1 MIMIHI
7 SVIIPTY
14 KPQAY
19 LWECLDSMVAQT
31 FPKEEFE
38 VILVLNG
45 CSEPWRSEIEDYIAR
60 KMQGMHIQFL
70 HTEQGGVSN
79 VKDPYSKTTES
90 KKTGVVTTTDGGT
103 DTTTQ
108 NPYETT
114 TVKQNEGKTQT
125 ITAGTDNTIETPVSK
140 TTKKETTGQTSVAKT
155 GSETSTENG
164 NETDDRYV
172 NAFDSGISDTG
183 THSEKNVKQFD
194 NRTNTTSY
202 TDRKDTTVYGAD
214 GKPLTEN
221 TTETYTGNAETNS
234 TNNSTVTVEYGAD
247 GTNLTETTT
256 ATFDSIVTLNEK
268 DSSQTVVYGAGG
280 SPLTETVV
288 ESVSNAIS
296 EHTEYSTLQGKTVGI
311 KDMETGQKTSVSA
324 NDYHTAKEGENN
336 GKTEEKWGNDVS
348 ISYKTANEDGTFSDN
363 TFGSDFSDG
372 TMHVLTRT
380 GNIGV
385 TTNAQMIQG
394 EIEMRR
400 INLLH
405 EYVQG
410 FITLYCS
417 FVGVDE

>member
-1 MIMIHI
+1 M
-7 SVIIPTY
+7 
-14 KPQAY
+14 
-19 LWECLDSMVAQT
+19 
-31 FPKEEFE
+31 
-38 VILVLNG
+38 
-45 CSEPWRSEIEDYIAR
+45 
-60 KMQGMHIQFL
+60 
-70 HTEQGGVSN
+70 
-79 VKDPYSKTTES
+79 
-90 KKTGVVTTTDGGT
+90 
-103 DTTTQ
+103 
-108 NPYETT
+108 
-114 TVKQNEGKTQT
+114 
-125 ITAGTDNTIETPVSK
+125 
-140 TTKKETTGQTSVAKT
+140 
-155 GSETSTENG
+155 
-164 NETDDRYV
+164 
-172 NAFDSGISDTG
+172 
-183 THSEKNVKQFD
+183 
-194 NRTNTTSY
+194 
-202 TDRKDTTVYGAD
+202 
-214 GKPLTEN
+214 TEN

-247 GTNLTETTT
+247 GANLTETTT

-288 ESVSNAIS
+288 ESVSNGIS
-296 EHTEYSTLQGKTVGI
+296 ERTEYSTLQGKTVGI

-336 GKTEEKWGNDVS
+336 GKTEEKWSNDVS
-348 ISYKTANEDGTFSDN
+348 ISYKSANEDGTFSDN

-372 TMHVLTRT
+372 TMHVLTRS